1 MASSGSIYTGRR
13 NYTRFY
19 LDWSLADQDITG
31 NRSLIKWEIGVQGQ
45 SDQIA
50 YWYSNAVTINSGY
63 VNGDK
68 VAGSSTY
75 SNITLS
81 GSGKH
86 KLRSGSIWVGHK
98 SDGTKSISFSV
109 SGWLYGNGTISASD
123 SYSLPTIPRNS
134 QVSTNDSGHY
144 TLGTPIK
151 IYTNRKSSSFTHT
164 IKIRQDNSSGTV
176 IHTFNSVGS
185 STTWTPTETEI
196 ETMQMMIPNSN

>member
-75 SNITLS
+75 YNIKLS
-81 GSGKH
+81 G
-86 KLRSGSIWVGHK
+86 
-98 SDGTKSISFSV
+98 
-109 SGWLYGNGTISASD
+109 
-123 SYSLPTIPRNS
+123 
-134 QVSTNDSGHY
+134 
-144 TLGTPIK
+144 
-151 IYTNRKSSSFTHT
+151 
-164 IKIRQDNSSGTV
+164 
-176 IHTFNSVGS
+176 
-185 STTWTPTETEI
+185 
-196 ETMQMMIPNSN
+196 